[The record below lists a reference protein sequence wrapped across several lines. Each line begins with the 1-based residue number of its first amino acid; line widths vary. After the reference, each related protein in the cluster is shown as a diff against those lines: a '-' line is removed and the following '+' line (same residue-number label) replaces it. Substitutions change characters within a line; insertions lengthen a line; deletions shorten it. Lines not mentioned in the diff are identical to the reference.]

1 MLLIMKFGSKNWPY
15 VIGLAGAAA
24 VAYLWL
30 APRLVK
36 PGFHMPATS
45 MHVAPKRSYPAMVP
59 MPMAGGM
66 MMARKPVGESGG
78 TIPVGGG
85 PAGVTGGGGDFMY
98 PSGMIGKPGGY
109 GISGGYFAAGLG
121 GGRLSVA

>member
-1 MLLIMKFGSKNWPY
+1 
-15 VIGLAGAAA
+15 
-24 VAYLWL
+24 
-30 APRLVK
+30 
-36 PGFHMPATS
+36 
-45 MHVAPKRSYPAMVP
+45 MVP